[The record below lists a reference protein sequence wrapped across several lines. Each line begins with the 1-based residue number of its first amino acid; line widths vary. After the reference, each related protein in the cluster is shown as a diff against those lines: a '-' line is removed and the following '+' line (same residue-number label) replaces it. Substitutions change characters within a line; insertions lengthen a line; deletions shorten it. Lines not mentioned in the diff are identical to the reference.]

1 MQLVRVR
8 QLRFVA
14 VLAVTLVLGSPSGQA
29 RERKLRVELTQD
41 EAELRL
47 RASPRVSFAP
57 AEVLFVGEI
66 RGGPDDNE
74 ELYCAGVEWDWN
86 DDTISASTPDC
97 DPFECSNRC
106 GMVLGRRWEHC
117 GTAGHSASQFCVELR
132 SFLSVFHLWWLAS
145 RLFFKQ
151 NSYF

>member
-8 QLRFVA
+8 QLRLVA

-57 AEVLFVGEI
+57 AEILFVGEI

-86 DDTISASTPDC
+86 DDTISASPPDC
-97 DPFECSNRC
+97 DPFASGVSTIRRRFSIRHTYELGGRYQVRLHLKRRDDI
-106 GMVLGRRWEHC
+106 VLSARTNIEVRGGGR
-117 GTAGHSASQFCVELR
+117 
-132 SFLSVFHLWWLAS
+132 S
-145 RLFFKQ
+145 R
-151 NSYF
+151 